1 LEIMFG
7 VLEGTGVEVL
17 DPRFHRIVPGSARV
31 ERLWTGARWSE
42 GPAWFPAHNTLV
54 WSDIPN
60 DRMLRY
66 DALTGQTG
74 VFRQPARNSNG
85 NTVDRAGRLVTCEHG
100 GRQVTRTEHDGSVT
114 MLASHFDGKRLNSPN
129 DVVVKSDG
137 SIWFT
142 DPDYGILT
150 DYEGNTSDSE
160 IGRCN
165 VYRIDPQ
172 SGAVTIVADD
182 FVKPNG
188 LAFSVDESILYIAD
202 TGASHDPVNGP
213 RHIRDCRVGADGA
226 TLGRSEIFATC
237 TAGLFDGFRL
247 DVTGRIWTSAAD
259 GVHIYHPDGTLIGK
273 VAIPEIVANVA
284 WGGPKLNRLF
294 ICGTTSLYAVM
305 THTNGA
311 R

>member
-1 LEIMFG
+1 MFG
-7 VLEGTGVEVL
+7 VLDGTGVSVL
-17 DPRFHRIVPGSARV
+17 DPRFHRVVPGSARV

-66 DALTGQTG
+66 DALTGQVG

-85 NTVDRAGRLVTCEHG
+85 NTVDAQGRLVTCEHG
-100 GRQVTRTEHDGSVT
+100 GRQVTRTEHDGSITV
-114 MLASHFDGKRLNSPN
+114 LASHYGGKQLNSPN

-142 DPDYGILT
+142 DPDYGILS
-150 DYEGNTSDSE
+150 DYEGDKSPGE
-160 IGRCN
+160 IGACH
-165 VYRIDPQ
+165 VYRIDGQ
-172 SGAVTIVADD
+172 SGEIAIVADD

-188 LAFSVDESILYIAD
+188 LAFSPDESILYIAD
-202 TGASHDPVNGP
+202 TGASHDPENGP
-213 RHIRDCRVGADGA
+213 R
-226 TLGRSEIFATC
+226 
-237 TAGLFDGFRL
+237 L
-247 DVTGRIWTSAAD
+247 DIEGRIWSSAAD
-259 GVHIYHPDGTLIGK
+259 GVHIYHPDGTLVGK
-273 VAIPEIVANVA
+273 VAIPEIVANVC

-311 R
+311 GRP